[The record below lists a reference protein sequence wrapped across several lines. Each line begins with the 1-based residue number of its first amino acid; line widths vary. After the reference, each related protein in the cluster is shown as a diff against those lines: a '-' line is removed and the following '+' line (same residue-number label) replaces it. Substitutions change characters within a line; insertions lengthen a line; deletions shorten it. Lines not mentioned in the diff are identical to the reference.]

1 MATTRR
7 LHGHF
12 GVSCMAK
19 ANWQINMNKV
29 VSYFVDYQDFCI
41 QKIINKMYTLFFRQ
55 VNAMYV
61 Q

>member
-1 MATTRR
+1 MAATRR

-19 ANWQINMNKV
+19 ANWQINMKKV
-29 VSYFVDYQDFCI
+29 VSLFVDYQDFCI
-41 QKIINKMYTLFFRQ
+41 QKIINKIYTPFFRQ

-61 Q
+61 H